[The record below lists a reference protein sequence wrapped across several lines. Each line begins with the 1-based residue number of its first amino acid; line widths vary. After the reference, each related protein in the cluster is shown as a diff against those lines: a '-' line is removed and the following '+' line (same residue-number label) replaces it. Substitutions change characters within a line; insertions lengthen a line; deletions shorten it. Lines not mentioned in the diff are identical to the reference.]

1 MFKQVPGAFGTAP
14 KDTRPEYFPERDRSA
29 HRRPLVTLA
38 DQLFDAAVA
47 VAEENA
53 RASIPEAE
61 SLVRFYEERAKKANE
76 DLQAVYALLGEEAA
90 RSGGVLTSKD
100 AIDLAKQISVFQDV
114 IKRET
119 AAAARAK
126 NTLELARKLAK

>member
-47 VAEENA
+47 VAKENA

-61 SLVRFYEERAKKANE
+61 SLVRFYEERAKKAKE
-76 DLQAVYALLGEEAA
+76 DLQAAYALLGEEAA
-90 RSGGVLTSKD
+90 RSGGVLKSKD
-100 AIDLAKQISVFQDV
+100 AIDLSRQISIFQET
-114 IKRET
+114 IRRET
-119 AAAARAK
+119 AGAQRARS
-126 NTLELARKLAK
+126 TLELARKLAK